1 MKVAAVAV
9 GVLAL
14 AAANAAAAL
23 EEVHE
28 LRVTVS
34 GLS

>member
-1 MKVAAVAV
+1 MKTAAVVA

-14 AAANAAAAL
+14 AAANAGAAL
-23 EEVHE
+23 EDVHE